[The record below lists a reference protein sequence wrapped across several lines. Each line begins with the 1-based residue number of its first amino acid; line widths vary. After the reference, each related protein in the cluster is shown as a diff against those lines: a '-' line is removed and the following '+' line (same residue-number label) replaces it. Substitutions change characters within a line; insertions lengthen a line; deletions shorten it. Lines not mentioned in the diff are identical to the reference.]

1 MTPQELQNRFE
12 TILFKMDSKGELRFW
27 ALEEQ
32 KNDEEKIITLIIYHG
47 LLSSELYPKETLI
60 WSRQADGP
68 YYVESY
74 VEERRTRYA
83 TQVNRK
89 GYTREIPTVPPDK
102 PMLCLDY
109 NKHHD
114 YFDHN
119 EAVFVQPKLDGMR
132 CISIDGKLF
141 SRDGEPILGVPHI
154 KPPPGKWDGEL
165 YVHGWSFEQNISV
178 ARSRT
183 PHALHRAMIYHVF
196 DAVTDDDQTDRIAL
210 THETFEVNRHENIK
224 WVQTHVVPYTKEAM
238 ESIHNKVT
246 SQGYEGI
253 IIRAM
258 HGKYEPNKRSKYL
271 QKYKKFQDD
280 WFPLVGIDEGTG
292 SAAGQA
298 IFICK
303 LPSGATF
310 RCVPSME
317 RNTRRFLFKEKERF
331 IGNYQ
336 VHVRF
341 LNYTED
347 KVPRHP
353 VGVDI
358 CLIASK
364 KTANTITGQDQ
375 LQNHG
380 ETQKEDSKNDQS

>member
-1 MTPQELQNRFE
+1 MTPQELQNRFKF
-12 TILFKMDSKGELRFW
+12 ILFKMDSKGELRFW
-27 ALEEQ
+27 TMEEIF
-32 KNDEEKIITLIIYHG
+32 DEAKRTVTLQIYHG
-47 LLSSELYPKETLI
+47 LLSSDLYPKETLT

-68 YYVESY
+68 DYFDKYL
-74 VEERRTRYA
+74 EEWRTRY
-83 TQVNRK
+83 TIQTNRK
-89 GYTREIPTVPPDK
+89 GYTKEIPTTPPDK

-109 NKHHD
+109 NKHHN
-114 YFDHN
+114 YFDDLEH
-119 EAVFVQPKLDGMR
+119 VFVQPKLDGMR
-132 CISIDGKLF
+132 CVAIDGKLF

-154 KPPPGKWDGEL
+154 AKAIPPGKWDGEL
-165 YVHGWSFEQNISV
+165 YVHGWTFEQNISV
-178 ARSRT
+178 GKSRT
-183 PHALHRAMIYHVF
+183 PHPLHQQMHYHVF
-196 DAVTDDDQTDRIAL
+196 DAINDDPQDKRIEL
-210 THETFEVNRHENIK
+210 VKNTFSSLDIPHIFPVSSYIVRYDK
-224 WVQTHVVPYTKEAM
+224 PSM
-238 ESIHNKVT
+238 EKIHNTIV

-258 HGKYEPNKRSKYL
+258 HGTYEPNKRSKFL

-331 IGNYQ
+331 IGTHKI
-336 VHVRF
+336 HVRF

-358 CLIASK
+358 CPIA
-364 KTANTITGQDQ
+364 
-375 LQNHG
+375 
-380 ETQKEDSKNDQS
+380 